1 MGLSVIIG
9 FSELQVLATHLA
21 GGAQREGK
29 NVGLDKTEN
38 WVGGLLRKSQY
49 NFYVSGFIFSQR
61 ESARAPRSLASL
73 LAQLFNDKL

>member
-21 GGAQREGK
+21 GEGEK
-29 NVGLDKTEN
+29 VG
-38 WVGGLLRKSQY
+38 WVRQDWELSWGLLRKSQY

-61 ESARAPRSLASL
+61 ERARAPLSLARL